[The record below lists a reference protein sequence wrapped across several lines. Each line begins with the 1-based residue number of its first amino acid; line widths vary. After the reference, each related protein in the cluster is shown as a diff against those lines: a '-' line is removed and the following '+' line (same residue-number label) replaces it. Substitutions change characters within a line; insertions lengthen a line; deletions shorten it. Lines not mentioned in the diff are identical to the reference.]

1 MSERACEER
10 NKKYRTTPPRGASRG
25 GVVLYVRPLFGG
37 HDCGKASPPFQ
48 KLRMG
53 KRVTIEHGGV
63 SQIHSIAISTCH
75 NNQVTARIFTR
86 RKAHDYRGPLIRN
99 SDDLI

>member
-1 MSERACEER
+1 MF
-10 NKKYRTTPPRGASRG
+10 
-25 GVVLYVRPLFGG
+25 RPLFWG

-48 KLRMG
+48 KLRTG
-53 KRVTIEHGGV
+53 KQVTIEHGGV

-99 SDDLI
+99 GDDLVESELVAPICLETELCHCSLDPDIF